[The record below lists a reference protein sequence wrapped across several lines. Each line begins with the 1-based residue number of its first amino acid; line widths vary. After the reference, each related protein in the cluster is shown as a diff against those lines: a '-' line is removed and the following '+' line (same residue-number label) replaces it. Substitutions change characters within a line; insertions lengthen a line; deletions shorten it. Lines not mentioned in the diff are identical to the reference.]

1 MEVKDM
7 FNRPRFN
14 KLNQLLENRYNYSFD
29 IPTMTVPTA
38 KKMLRLIE
46 TKIKTVQQSHQIHL
60 AERSPAYCQMLL
72 MRESIETWLGERL
85 LTEGE
90 LGEAEVILAAKNI
103 TDSVQKMV
111 EQAGKIANEQLPALT
126 TAIRDQIG
134 MAEAEAYKNAVGQAI
149 GELVTQLG
157 AARDQLDMS
166 VLALT
171 GQDVQN
177 DMAMPTPATPAPDSE
192 GIPTPGA
199 GEEPAGD
206 DFAASDAEAGG
217 TEPLGRA
224 RR

>member
-7 FNRPRFN
+7 FNRPRFK

-29 IPTMTVPTA
+29 TPALTVSA
-38 KKMLRLIE
+38 AQKMLRLIE

-60 AERSPAYCQMLL
+60 AERDPAYCQMLL
-72 MRESIETWLGERL
+72 MRESIATWINERL

-103 TDSVQKMV
+103 TDTVQKMV

-126 TAIRDQIG
+126 VAIRDQIG
-134 MAEAEAYKNAVGQAI
+134 MEQSEAYKTAVTQVI
-149 GELVTQLG
+149 SELVTQLST
-157 AARDQLDMS
+157 ARDRLDAG
-166 VLALT
+166 VLTLT
-171 GQDVQN
+171 GQAVDT
-177 DMAMPTPATPAPDSE
+177 DMAMPAPAASNDNEVPAPD
-192 GIPTPGA
+192 A

-206 DFAASDAEAGG
+206 DFAAADAEAGG

>member
-7 FNRPRFN
+7 FNRPKFN
-14 KLNQLLENRYNYSFD
+14 KLNRLLENRYDYKFNTASL
-29 IPTMTVPTA
+29 TVPSA
-38 KKMLRLIE
+38 RHMLKLVE
-46 TKIKTVQQSHQIHL
+46 TKIQAAQQSHKLHNSQ
-60 AERSPAYCQMLL
+60 SDPAYCQMLL
-72 MRESIETWLGERL
+72 MRESLDTWLSEQQL
-85 LTEGE
+85 MEGE

-134 MAEAEAYKNAVGQAI
+134 MAQAEAYKNSVGQAI
-149 GELVTQLG
+149 SELVTQLST
-157 AARDQLDMS
+157 ARDQLDVS

-171 GQDVQN
+171 GQDVQT
-177 DMAMPTPATPAPDSE
+177 DMAMPEMPAGDEVPAPD
-192 GIPTPGA
+192 
-199 GEEPAGD
+199 GEEIPAGD
-206 DFAASDAEAGG
+206 EFAATDAEAGG

>member
-29 IPTMTVPTA
+29 IPTMTVPAA

-72 MRESIETWLGERL
+72 MRESITTWLDERL

-134 MAEAEAYKNAVGQAI
+134 MAQAEAYKNAVGQAI

-157 AARDQLDMS
+157 TARDQLDMS

-171 GQDVQN
+171 GQDVQT
-177 DMAMPTPATPAPDSE
+177 DMSMPTPATPTPDGGE
-192 GIPTPGA
+192 VPIPDAGA
-199 GEEPAGD
+199 EPAGD

>member
-1 MEVKDM
+1 
-7 FNRPRFN
+7 
-14 KLNQLLENRYNYSFD
+14 
-29 IPTMTVPTA
+29 MTVPTA
-38 KKMLRLIE
+38 QKMLRLIE

-85 LTEGE
+85 LIEGE

-171 GQDVQN
+171 GQDVQT
-177 DMAMPTPATPAPDSE
+177 DMAMPTPAMPAPDSE
-192 GIPTPGA
+192 GIPTPDA

>member
-29 IPTMTVPTA
+29 TPALTVSA
-38 KKMLRLIE
+38 AQKMLRLIE

-60 AERSPAYCQMLL
+60 AERDPAYCQMLL
-72 MRESIETWLGERL
+72 MRESIATWISEHV

-90 LGEAEVILAAKNI
+90 LGEAEVILAAKNV
-103 TDSVQKMV
+103 TDAVQKMV
-111 EQAGKIANEQLPALT
+111 EQAGKIANEQLPALVV
-126 TAIRDQIG
+126 AIRDQIG
-134 MAEAEAYKNAVGQAI
+134 MEQSEAYKNAVGQTI
-149 GELVTQLG
+149 NELVTQLS
-157 AARDQLDMS
+157 AARDQLDTS

-171 GQDVQN
+171 GQAVQTN
-177 DMAMPTPATPAPDSE
+177 MAMPAPSAPND
-192 GIPTPGA
+192 GTTPTPDA

>member
-38 KKMLRLIE
+38 QKMLRLIE

-72 MRESIETWLGERL
+72 MRESIATWLGERL

-171 GQDVQN
+171 GQSVQT
-177 DMAMPTPATPAPDSE
+177 DMAMPDATVPVPDGGEEPS
-192 GIPTPGA
+192 A

-206 DFAASDAEAGG
+206 DFAAADAEAGG

>member
-7 FNRPRFN
+7 FNRPRFK

-29 IPTMTVPTA
+29 TPALTVSA
-38 KKMLRLIE
+38 AQKMLRLIE

-60 AERSPAYCQMLL
+60 AERDPAYCQMLL
-72 MRESIETWLGERL
+72 MRESIATWINERL

-103 TDSVQKMV
+103 TDTVQKMV

-126 TAIRDQIG
+126 VAIRDQIG
-134 MAEAEAYKNAVGQAI
+134 MEQSEAYKTAVTQVI
-149 GELVTQLG
+149 SELVTQLST
-157 AARDQLDMS
+157 ARDRLDAG
-166 VLALT
+166 VLTLT
-171 GQDVQN
+171 GQAVDT
-177 DMAMPTPATPAPDSE
+177 DMAMPAPAASNDNAVPAPD
-192 GIPTPGA
+192 A

-206 DFAASDAEAGG
+206 DFAAADAEAGG

>member
-7 FNRPRFN
+7 FNRPKFN
-14 KLNQLLENRYNYSFD
+14 KLNRLLENRYDYSFN
-29 IPTMTVPTA
+29 TASLTVPSA
-38 KKMLRLIE
+38 KRMLGLVE
-46 TKIKTVQQSHQIHL
+46 TKIQAAQQSHQVHT
-60 AERSPAYCQMLL
+60 AQKDPAYCQMLL
-72 MRESIETWLGERL
+72 MRESLSAWINERQL
-85 LTEGE
+85 MEGE

-134 MAEAEAYKNAVGQAI
+134 MEQAETYKNTVGQAI
-149 GELVTQLG
+149 GELVTQLST
-157 AARDQLDMS
+157 ARDQLDKS

-171 GQDVQN
+171 GQNVQT
-177 DMAMPTPATPAPDSE
+177 DMAMPEPAAGGEISAPDSE
-192 GIPTPGA
+192 QVPSP
-199 GEEPAGD
+199 EAGD
-206 DFAASDAEAGG
+206 DFAASDAETGG